1 MVITSFVSQGCNG
14 KNNENSSEVD
24 AFVENLISEM
34 TLEEKIGQ
42 MTQVDQRYLN
52 DPDDIRKYFLGSLL
66 SGGGS
71 TPPENNP
78 PAWAEMYDG

>member
-1 MVITSFVSQGCNG
+1 MVITSFVSQSCNG

-42 MTQVDQRYLN
+42 MTLVDQRYLN
-52 DPDDIRKYFLGSLL
+52 DPDDIRKYFRSRIFF
-66 SGGGS
+66 
-71 TPPENNP
+71 
-78 PAWAEMYDG
+78 